1 MKLPARPSVLFLLAR
16 NAKKTIIEIKYVKV
30 VTLKSMELVI
40 SWSPPLDFYFLEL
53 FRDVFKLHQKRRL
66 VFTGIAVHTDMP
78 FRYNHPDPF
87 MRHEEGDANTDD
99 HQGTSQ
105 PDYPDAGIFSY
116 LQTGVLF
123 GVCTFIAEDQGVAA
137 LGIDFGVIF
146 EGDKCLRRAPFLS
159 HFDTGGR
166 AGIFRGELTDFLG
179 RFQQFDGRTILQG
192 DRNTFTNCGF
202 LRSSAISRSGGDEMI
217 APLAGLPIAGLVKC
231 DPLVGQRR
239 IDDNLHL

>member
-1 MKLPARPSVLFLLAR
+1 MKLPARPRVLFLLAR

-53 FRDVFKLHQKRRL
+53 FRDVFELHQKRRL
-66 VFTGIAVHTDMP
+66 VFTGIAVHADMP

-87 MRHEEGDANTDD
+87 MRHEKGDANADD

-105 PDYPDAGIFSY
+105 PDYPDAGIFSD

-146 EGDKCLRRAPFLS
+146 EGDKGLRYAPFSS
-159 HFDTGGR
+159 HLDAGGR
-166 AGIFRGELTDFLG
+166 AGIFRGELADFLG
-179 RFQQFDGRTILQG
+179 RFQQFEGRAILHGDG
-192 DRNTFTNCGF
+192 NTFTNSDF
-202 LRSSAISRSGGDEMI
+202 LRGSAISRSGGNEMI
-217 APLAGLPIAGLVKC
+217 APLAGLSVAGLVKG
-231 DPLVGQRR
+231 DALVGQRR
-239 IDDNLHL
+239 INDNLHL